1 MTQLSPPPHG
11 LPSTP
16 DDRPVRPHRLRRTLL
31 ASTAVVVGLSFVTM
45 ALPAPYVIES
55 PGPTINTVGEVEGE
69 PALSVE
75 GAESYR
81 PEGRLDLTTV
91 YVRGGGGRQVT
102 FFEALQAWAD
112 PTADVFPEE
121 SVYPRGVTG
130 DQISEQNTAQMDESQ
145 ETSVAA
151 ALGQLDIDYDASI
164 SVVDFASAQNE
175 DVLEV
180 GDVVTELDG
189 GPVRTVQEL
198 RDGLQE
204 RVEDGHVVTVQRGS
218 ETLEV
223 PVETTSSPDGTQQ
236 IGIFLRTDFEF
247 PFDVGFALED
257 IGGPSAGMMFS
268 LGIIDLLTEGDLTGG
283 EHIAGTGTV
292 TAGGAVG
299 PIGGIAQ
306 KVVGAREAGASVF
319 LAPAGNCPD
328 LEGRVPDGMRIVQV
342 ETLQDAYDAVRRVGA
357 GESLDG
363 LPGCG

>member
-1 MTQLSPPPHG
+1 MTQQSPPPPG
-11 LPSTP
+11 TSPTGEDQSA
-16 DDRPVRPHRLRRTLL
+16 RPRRLRRTLL

-55 PGPTINTVGEVEGE
+55 PGPTLNTLGEVEGE
-69 PALSVE
+69 PALSIE

-81 PEGRLDLTTV
+81 PDGRLDLTTV
-91 YVRGGGGRQVT
+91 FVRGGGGRHVT

-112 PTADVFPEE
+112 PTKDLFPQE

-130 DQISEQNTAQMDESQ
+130 EQISEQNTAQMDESQ

-164 SVVDFASAQNE
+164 SVVEFASEQNQ

-180 GDVVTELDG
+180 GDVVTDLDG
-189 GPVRTVQEL
+189 DAVATVQAL

-204 RVEDGHVVTVQRGS
+204 DREEGHVLTVRRGS

-223 PVETTSSPDGTQQ
+223 PVRTETAPDGTQQ
-236 IGIFLRTDFEF
+236 VGVFLRTDFDF
-247 PFDVGFALED
+247 PFAVEFALDD

-292 TAGGAVG
+292 TADGRVG

-306 KVVGAREAGASVF
+306 KVVGAREAGADFF
-319 LAPAGNCPD
+319 LAPAGNCRD
-328 LEGRVPDGMRIVQV
+328 LAGRVPDGLQIIEV
-342 ETLQDAYDAVRRVGA
+342 ETLEDAYDAVRSVGA
-357 GESLDG
+357 GEPPQN
-363 LPGCG
+363 LPSCD